1 MRMLTAVLLGVAVAV
16 PAAAQDGVVNGS
28 FEDGTS
34 GWYRNHAYPAER
46 AEVVARPDRGR
57 CLRLTSQGETVD
69 YAQRLDLETG
79 REYVFQLDMKR
90 SAAGKGIAAYVIVS
104 RPNARDAYYSL
115 GSRETTLNRWQHFA
129 RRVPVAGNASRCLL
143 LLLNRLDGATA
154 WFDEVQVVP
163 LEDTGGPADGW
174 CPKLR
179 APQVDEPPAIDG
191 RLGEGEWAGA
201 GHIAGLVIISDGSGP
216 EAETE
221 AWVCHDGL
229 NLLVAARCEEPM
241 MDQATSETTETDASG
256 IFRDQVVEIF
266 IDADNDHQTYYHLAV
281 NSIGTRYDGSVG
293 EGAVGGTAFDSGWS
307 AAAAEGEKHW
317 SVEASI
323 PFASLAVAGSGDIWG
338 FNICRERH
346 LPDRR
351 EYSAWSATGS
361 RFHAPHRFGD
371 LVGLADVARPPATV
385 SFLEVDDP
393 TPGPAAMRFLVQSAS
408 DEAMEV
414 TLRAEVGTPGG
425 DVRMI
430 ERQTMV
436 QPGADREVE
445 LPLQI
450 DARGEWQVAASLLDR
465 EGAHPLCVAP
475 TQTFIVAPILTA
487 RVVRPWYRGRI
498 FSSMT
503 LDAIEVEAQVAV
515 RDPEA
520 QGLRVIA
527 RLTGGGQTLQMAA
540 AEATRRPT
548 VVRLPAA
555 ELAEGRYAVDVQLC
569 AADNEVLA
577 SVSDL
582 PVEKLPPAE
591 TEIWF
596 DRHNNM
602 LINGEPHF
610 PTGFYSMDY
619 PHLADEV
626 AAAGYTWYHT
636 YASQRPGRL
645 APDSD
650 WDWQRYLDAGAE
662 NGMRAFLGFGYRG
675 DGEDGFFGRL
685 MSGDAPEAERLMTEF
700 IDRWK
705 GHPGLGAWYLYD
717 EPVISGRAP
726 EEVRYLYEMAD
737 SRDPYHP
744 KVLCQVGWSDP
755 RFVRYLDVLMPDPY
769 PIRAD
774 MAHPLT
780 LVSRAVRSARRTVN
794 DEKPVWAVL
803 QWYGYEGGRFPTAGE
818 MRCMAFLAVAA
829 EAKGVIWYSF
839 YHGYKRDRKQWPDM
853 QRIGLELRA
862 CEDVVLAP
870 KAKLQPGLA
879 EDSPVET
886 LLKRAGEGR
895 LHLVAVNPEDRPLE
909 DVRLVLGEGVASATD
924 RLSGEAVEVEGQT
937 LVLDFAPYHPM
948 VVDVELQR

>member
-1 MRMLTAVLLGVAVAV
+1 LLLSVITLGA
-16 PAAAQDGVVNGS
+16 AAAQNAVVNGS

-34 GWYRNHAYPAER
+34 GWYRNHTYPGDR
-46 AEVVARPDRGR
+46 AEVVQRPDRGQ

-69 YAQRLDLETG
+69 YAQRLELETG

-90 SAAGKGIAAYVIVS
+90 SAAGPDIAAYVIIS
-104 RPNARDAYYSL
+104 RPNARDAYYAL
-115 GSRETTLNRWQHFA
+115 GSRDTTLNQWRHFA
-129 RRVPVAGNASRCLL
+129 RRVPVAANASRCLL

-163 LEDTGGPADGW
+163 LGDSADPADGW

-179 APQVDEPPAIDG
+179 VPQVDEPPTIDG
-191 RLGEGEWAGA
+191 RLGEGEWADA
-201 GHIAGLVIISDGSGP
+201 GHITGFAIISDGSEP
-216 EAETE
+216 EADTQ
-221 AWVCHDGL
+221 AWICHDGL
-229 NLLVAARCEEPM
+229 NLLIAARCEEPM
-241 MDQATSETTETDASG
+241 MAEADSRTTETDASG

-266 IDADNDHQTYYHLAV
+266 IDADNDHQSYYHLAV
-281 NSIGTRYDGSVG
+281 NSIGTRFDESVG
-293 EGAVGGTAFDSGWS
+293 EGAVSGTAFDSGWS
-307 AAAAEGEKHW
+307 AAAAEGEDHW

-323 PFASLAVAGSGDIWG
+323 PMGSLTVGGSGDVWG

-346 LPDRR
+346 LPDGR

-371 LVGLADVARPPATV
+371 LLGLAEVARPPATV
-385 SFLEVDDP
+385 SFVEVDDP
-393 TPGPAAMRFLVQSAS
+393 TPGPATMRFLVASALE
-408 DEAMEV
+408 EAMEV

-425 DVRMI
+425 EVRTV
-430 ERQTMV
+430 ERQMML
-436 QPGADREVE
+436 QPGARSEVG

-450 DARGEWQVAASLLDR
+450 DARGEWQVAASLLAPDGQR
-465 EGAHPLCVAP
+465 PVYVAP
-475 TQTFIVAPILTA
+475 TQTFAVPPLLTA
-487 RVVRPWYRGRI
+487 RVVKPWYRGRI
-498 FSSMT
+498 FSSMD
-503 LDAIEVEAQVAV
+503 LDAIEVEARVAV
-515 RDPEA
+515 REPQA
-520 QGLRVIA
+520 QGLRAIA

-555 ELAEGRYAVDVQLC
+555 ELAEGRYSVDVQLC

-582 PVEKLPPAE
+582 PVEKMPAAE

-619 PHLADEV
+619 PHLADEI

-705 GHPGLGAWYLYD
+705 AHPGLGAWYLYD
-717 EPVISGRAP
+717 EPVISGRTP
-726 EEVRYLYEMAD
+726 EELRYLYEMAD

-755 RFVRYLDVLMPDPY
+755 RFVPCLDVLMPDPY
-769 PIRAD
+769 PIKAD
-774 MAHPLT
+774 MAQPLT
-780 LVSRAVRSARRTVN
+780 FVSRAVRSARRTVN

-803 QWYGYEGGRFPTAGE
+803 QWYGYEGGRFPTAEE

-839 YHGYKRDRKQWPDM
+839 YHGYRRDREQWPDV
-853 QRIGLELRA
+853 QEIGRELRA
-862 CEDVVLAP
+862 CEDVVVAP
-870 KAKLQPGLA
+870 KAEVQARVP
-879 EDSPVET
+879 EDSPVEA
-886 LLKRAGEGR
+886 LLKRAADGR

-909 DVRLVLGEGVASATD
+909 GVRLVLGEPVGSATD
-924 RLSGEAVEVEGQT
+924 RLSGKTIHADGDALT
-937 LVLDFAPYHPM
+937 LDFAAHQPM
-948 VVDVELQR
+948 VLDIEPQG